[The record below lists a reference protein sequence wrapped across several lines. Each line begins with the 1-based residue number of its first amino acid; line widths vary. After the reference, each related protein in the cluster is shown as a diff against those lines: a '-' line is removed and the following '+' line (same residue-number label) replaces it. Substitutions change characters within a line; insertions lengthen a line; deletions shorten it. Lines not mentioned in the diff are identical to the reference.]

1 MSSLINAAVVPR
13 PVDYTLHFHRGQILI
28 SVPLCQSLD
37 CRHTRHERTENIGMF
52 VENMEQWHVPIT
64 LL

>member
-13 PVDYTLHFHRGQILI
+13 QVDYTLHFHRGQIRI
-28 SVPLCQSLD
+28 SIPLCQSLD
-37 CRHTRHERTENIGMF
+37 YRRIRHERTENIGMF
-52 VENMEQWHVPIT
+52 VENIEQWHVAIT